1 MPTPNTIAARDDQYA
16 DQFKEILASAFKEWM
31 AINADYAPQEKVHAL
46 VREYQELIMRINGTE
61 N

>member
-16 DQFKEILASAFKEWM
+16 DQSKETLASAFREWM
-31 AINADYAPQEKVHAL
+31 AINADYAPQGKVHAL
-46 VREYQELIMRINGTE
+46 VREYQELIMSIDGTK